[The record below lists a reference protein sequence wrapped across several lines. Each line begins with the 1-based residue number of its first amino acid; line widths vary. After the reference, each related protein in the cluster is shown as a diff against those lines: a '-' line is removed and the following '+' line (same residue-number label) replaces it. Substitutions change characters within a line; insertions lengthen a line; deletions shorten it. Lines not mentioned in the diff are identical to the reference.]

1 MELLQPQ
8 QKERQDMILEPLQV
22 MIQLS
27 LLSNCPIGTKVSVSD
42 NLLHIQQPSYVQ
54 GAIRWWRDDNKDDLY
69 YLFHAIRRY
78 YLWYKSKD
86 TVIFSYILES
96 AINGLEKLIETYKVC
111 KNTAIT
117 HTLSLYSNILKLEEQ
132 NLFDS
137 PNENAVTM
145 DKVFENI
152 TVLYDKK
159 DLMVVFNVLKKLEE
173 TTNDQYKEFYLNS
186 LESFLKP
193 IQYEIKKW
201 IHINLTC

>member
-1 MELLQPQ
+1 MLQPQ

>member
-1 MELLQPQ
+1 MEMLQPQ